1 MGKIDQG
8 LHPEGP
14 CRQGSIVF
22 RGKPVEP
29 VPLSIVDAVGTAG
42 FRRAAADD
50 RLQDLV
56 LARAYEQALGDL
68 AKRRENG
75 DE

>member
-29 VPLSIVDAVGTAG
+29 VPSSIIDAVGSEG
-42 FRRAAADD
+42 FWRAAADD

-56 LARAYEQALGDL
+56 LARAYEQALRNL

-75 DE
+75 NE